1 MQYSIMTFASL
12 AAMASVAFLS
22 VPSQAKA
29 YDYGHGHGHFSHRH
43 GHGHGH
49 FGHRYGHG
57 YRFGGHE
64 YGRRNRGWVRIN
76 LEPRESRNEA
86 QVLVDGAHAGVVADF
101 DGFSQR
107 LALSPGAHEIQ
118 ITLAGHRSFRRQIF
132 VSRSR
137 TYKLRHRLE
146 PLSAAELPEAG
157 AKDRPLART
166 QRTEPSSSRTASSA
180 GLTSE
185 YGAVRIQAMP
195 GYDHARVYVDGAHAG
210 SVDDFDGL
218 FQCLSLSAGG
228 HDIEITVDG
237 SPIFRRRIL
246 VRPRR
251 TYKIRVASP
260 A

>member
-1 MQYSIMTFASL
+1 MHRSMVTMQRSMVTFASL

-22 VPSQAKA
+22 VPTQAQA
-29 YDYGHGHGHFSHRH
+29 YHYGH

-49 FGHRYGHG
+49 FGHGRGHG
-57 YRFGGHE
+57 YGYGGHE
-64 YGRRNRGWVRIN
+64 YVRCNCGWVRIN
-76 LEPRESRNEA
+76 LEA
-86 QVLVDGAHAGVVADF
+86 QVLVDGAHAGAVDDF
-101 DGFSQR
+101 DGFFQR
-107 LALSPGAHEIQ
+107 LALPPGGHEIQ

-132 VSRSR
+132 VNRGP
-137 TYKLRHRLE
+137 TYQLRHRLE
-146 PLSAAELPEAG
+146 PLSAAELPETG

-185 YGAVRIQAMP
+185 YGAVRIRAMP

-218 FQCLSLSAGG
+218 FQWLSLPAGG

-237 SPIFRRRIL
+237 SPIFQRRIL
-246 VRPRR
+246 VSAGR
-251 TYKIRVASP
+251 TYEIRVASP

>member
-1 MQYSIMTFASL
+1 MQRSLVTFASL

-22 VPSQAKA
+22 VPTQAKA
-29 YDYGHGHGHFSHRH
+29 YDYGHGHRHGHFGH
-43 GHGHGH
+43 GHGHG
-49 FGHRYGHG
+49 YGHG
-57 YRFGGHE
+57 HGQGYGVGGHE
-64 YGRRNRGWVRIN
+64 YVRCNCGWVRIN
-76 LEPRESRNEA
+76 LEPRELHNEA
-86 QVLVDGAHAGVVADF
+86 QVLVDGAHAGAVDDF
-101 DGFSQR
+101 DGFFQR
-107 LALSPGAHEIQ
+107 LALPPGGHEIQ

-132 VSRSR
+132 VNRGR
-137 TYKLRHRLE
+137 TYQLRHRLE

-166 QRTEPSSSRTASSA
+166 QRTEPSSSRNASSA

-218 FQCLSLSAGG
+218 FQWLSLPAGG

-246 VRPRR
+246 VSPRR
-251 TYKIRVASP
+251 TYEIRVASP